1 MSNTFARFTSCAPAA
16 CIAAAHIWLGA
27 AAASAA
33 APSPQPPIPGT
44 ANAPSHGSL
53 VDQPGNDGNS
63 GWGYLPGGAGA
74 QCQNSWVVCG
84 SANNAPRSHLNP
96 ENYDAGGWVSAPGQ
110 TGAVCQN
117 PGVVCTNV
125 G

>member
-1 MSNTFARFTSCAPAA
+1 MSNTFARFISFAPAA
-16 CIAAAHIWLGA
+16 CIAVAHIWLGA
-27 AAASAA
+27 
-33 APSPQPPIPGT
+33 
-44 ANAPSHGSL
+44 
-53 VDQPGNDGNS
+53 DGNS

>member
-1 MSNTFARFTSCAPAA
+1 MYCGSAY
-16 CIAAAHIWLGA
+16 IWLGA
-27 AAASAA
+27 AAAPA
-33 APSPQPPIPGT
+33 PQPPIPGT
-44 ANAPSHGSL
+44 ANAPSRGSL

-74 QCQNSWVVCG
+74 Q
-84 SANNAPRSHLNP
+84 R
-96 ENYDAGGWVSAPGQ
+96 
-110 TGAVCQN
+110 QN